1 MRAQRRHRAQAHFI
15 VSQHRDRGKGV
26 GMSTEASEIHSTLG
40 FDYGAYTDENLRRVE
55 GSWAEFQ
62 NR

>member
-1 MRAQRRHRAQAHFI
+1 
-15 VSQHRDRGKGV
+15 
-26 GMSTEASEIHSTLG
+26 MSTEASEIHSTLDV
-40 FDYGAYTDENLRRVE
+40 DYSVYTDENLRRFE

>member
-1 MRAQRRHRAQAHFI
+1 
-15 VSQHRDRGKGV
+15 
-26 GMSTEASEIHSTLG
+26 MSTEASEIYCTLD

-62 NR
+62 NRWGA